1 MSCSIKVLW
10 GEKGICCILFRI
22 VVRLEVRDELRVLK
36 VLIKMRVFPQMYMG
50 FLEMKNVLLIGCYL
64 SLMEIPGVS

>member
-1 MSCSIKVLW
+1 MIFLVLVLTRVSCSIKVLW

-50 FLEMKNVLLIGCYL
+50 FLE
-64 SLMEIPGVS
+64 IPCSFRS